1 MDTDTQEVLRR
12 SGLKGSLRPL
22 LGPGREFEQKNQD
35 FFVLFLFKVSDLYLP
50 LQALSLRVCVH
61 VCVHACAHA
70 CVCMCACVHVKF
82 TES

>member
-61 VCVHACAHA
+61 VCAHA
-70 CVCMCACVHVKF
+70 RVCMCVHVCVCARVCM
-82 TES
+82 